1 LIKVLILSLLQTR
14 AGSADAT
21 LSREDSQAPSAD
33 LRDTTPALGL

>member
-1 LIKVLILSLLQTR
+1 LIKVMILSLLQTR

-21 LSREDSQAPSAD
+21 LSREDSQSPSAD